1 MIHSIRFTVSA
12 LALVTA
18 APAFAQNDDIEVL
31 TGWNY
36 DALYSS
42 GWSVE
47 DMLDTT
53 ELIGPDEEIIGDID
67 NVIFSNDGEVLGII
81 ASVGGFWDIPDTHV
95 HVAWA
100 DVELGDTIDQAAVP
114 VSEETVEEYDVFD
127 GLFEEETITEDE
139 AQTTDTLEGS
149 VATGPNIFKATDLIG
164 DYAYLSDGARYGY
177 IADILVE
184 DGTVAAIVTDA
195 ASYGRG
201 GYYAYPYSYRGV
213 SPADGSRYVMPYSGS
228 LLDTIEQFDYEQ
240 LKTRPD
246 A

>member
-1 MIHSIRFTVSA
+1 MKNSIRFTVSA

-18 APAFAQNDDIEVL
+18 VPAVAQDDDVAVL
-31 TGWNY
+31 SGWNY
-36 DALYSS
+36 DALYAS

-53 ELIGPDEEIIGDID
+53 EIIDPDGEIIGDID
-67 NVIFSNDGEVLGII
+67 NIIFSNDGEVLGII
-81 ASVGGFWDIPDTHV
+81 ASVGGFWDIPNTHV
-95 HVAWA
+95 HVAW
-100 DVELGDTIDQAAVP
+100 DEVELGDSIDQAAVP
-114 VSEETVEEYDVFD
+114 VTEETVEDYDVFD

-139 AQTTDTLEGS
+139 AQTTETLEGS

-164 DYAYLSDGARYGY
+164 DYVYISDGMRYGY

-184 DGTVAAIVTDA
+184 DGAVAAIVTDA
-195 ASYGRG
+195 AAYGRP

-213 SPADGSRYVMPYSGS
+213 SPDQGPRYVMPYPTS

-240 LKTRPD
+240 LTSRPED
-246 A
+246 